1 MPWTT
6 PSFEEIN
13 MDAEAR
19 GYGLWVTDLE
29 VQPAAEPQQ
38 APAATD
44 EARATEE

>member
-19 GYGLWVTDLE
+19 GYGMWVSDLE
-29 VQPAAEPQQ
+29 VQPVSESQQ
-38 APAATD
+38 VAAPAEAHATD
-44 EARATEE
+44 E

>member
-19 GYGLWVTDLE
+19 GYGMWVSDLE
-29 VQPAAEPQQ
+29 VQPVSESQQ
-38 APAATD
+38 AAAPAEAHATD
-44 EARATEE
+44 E

>member
-19 GYGLWVTDLE
+19 GYGMWTSNLE
-29 VQPAAEPQQ
+29 VQPAPPESQQ
-38 APAATD
+38 PD
-44 EARATEE
+44 EARATDE